1 MSHQASSRPS
11 QLVTTPVLRKYLL
24 SLVLLPHL
32 PSQSNWSS
40 MQATCRFTDV
50 FKCSLCCRNLTS
62 ESGVMKDSKSDRS
75 LLLTNPIP
83 ALNFS
88 PAILHLLP
96 TSLLEDCFLVSLD
109 SAASNLFL
117 RFSRFS
123 CLILNTSSADDT
135 SIIII
140 CIFSLRSSISSS
152 QSLLLSTHLTSLS
165 SSVVLSFTIIVNY
178 STWVMKFN
186 CLDETWET
194 SSCYCFCLWLL
205 SPGPAGQLSRPKY
218 SSKLKLLCPSLLSRS
233 EMFSFHGQLILWIH
247 LTYLVCSDSPPI
259 NTFSFL
265 PKFWCDQMCWKFGK
279 VIEMMHNKW
288 CFWANKDSR
297 QCCCIIIIFWGLAWS
312 LVSTWLTLCYQAVR
326 PVSVCYQSSPQ
337 QGLEEKHR
345 KIQSTLNG
353 LNYQWPW
360 SSILDSM
367 RTFIWTWT
375 LSGLQ
380 IKDTAQ

>member
-40 MQATCRFTDV
+40 MQAACRFTDV
-50 FKCSLCCRNLTS
+50 FKYSLGCRNLTS

-165 SSVVLSFTIIVNY
+165 SSVVYLSLSLWTTQLEWWS
-178 STWVMKFN
+178 STV
-186 CLDETWET
+186 
-194 SSCYCFCLWLL
+194 
-205 SPGPAGQLSRPKY
+205 
-218 SSKLKLLCPSLLSRS
+218 
-233 EMFSFHGQLILWIH
+233 
-247 LTYLVCSDSPPI
+247 LTRHERQVLVI
-259 NTFSFL
+259 
-265 PKFWCDQMCWKFGK
+265 
-279 VIEMMHNKW
+279 
-288 CFWANKDSR
+288 
-297 QCCCIIIIFWGLAWS
+297 
-312 LVSTWLTLCYQAVR
+312 
-326 PVSVCYQSSPQ
+326 VSVSDCSHQVQLVNWADPNIRQ
-337 QGLEEKHR
+337 
-345 KIQSTLNG
+345 N
-353 LNYQWPW
+353 
-360 SSILDSM
+360 
-367 RTFIWTWT
+367 
-375 LSGLQ
+375 
-380 IKDTAQ
+380 